1 MRMSKS
7 ELASFPVPGWPI
19 HRNLKGQSMG
29 ATEISPVI
37 YILGG
42 VVFAAVAVVAIGL
55 LLLELNRRRR

>member
-1 MRMSKS
+1 MSKS

-19 HRNLKGQSMG
+19 RGNLRGQSMG
-29 ATEISPVI
+29 ATQISPVL

-42 VVFAAVAVVAIGL
+42 LVFAAVAVVAIGL